1 MAISLKFTASFKHQT
16 QPQPSLSSSACH
28 SERTLVILS
37 VAKDLFAHRARSFA
51 YAQDGTRG
59 QFVNKTIHLRLYM
72 QYSDLKIIDN

>member
-16 QPQPSLSSSACH
+16 RPQPSLFSSACH

-37 VAKDLFAHRARSFA
+37 AAKDLIAHRARSFA

-59 QFVNKTIHLRLYM
+59 QLVNKTIHLRFYM